1 MLRVYVCVFFQF
13 VGKKE
18 FFYLICCCL
27 ILDKEDKIMQFLEK
41 LREVLLLKE
50 VFIRIYLVLFLFF
63 FKFSSGIL
71 VCFKRVFENIKKFD
85 QVYIYVYDNQDI
97 DKFI

>member
-1 MLRVYVCVFFQF
+1 MLYVYVCVFFQF

-18 FFYLICCCL
+18 FFYLICCL

-63 FKFSSGIL
+63 LKFSSGIWFVL
-71 VCFKRVFENIKKFD
+71 REYLKYKKIRLGL
-85 QVYIYVYDNQDI
+85 YLYL
-97 DKFI
+97 